1 MRGMFEMDI
10 LSEAISV
17 IKKQRIIAE
26 TGNSSCIE

>member
-17 IKKQRIIAE
+17 IKKHSELSPKQEIAAV
-26 TGNSSCIE
+26 